1 MRNIAPRDASE
12 LEALEQ
18 REWLESLDYVDPA
31 GGPRPRPAA
40 ARRPA
45 APCPDGGRRRCR
57 SPRSRPTSTPSAPRS
72 RRRFPG
78 SQEIE
83 RRIKSLVR
91 WNAMAMVVRANR
103 AVGRHRRPH
112 LDLRLGGDALRGRL
126 QPLLPRQGRRTATAT
141 SSTSRATPR
150 PASTRARSSKAG
162 CRREAAQLPPASWR
176 RAAAC
181 RRIRIP
187 WLMPDFWEFPTVSM
201 GLGPIMSIY
210 QARFNRYLED
220 RGLKKPSTIEG
231 VGVPR
236 RRRDR
241 RAGVARRDHPRG
253 AREARQPDL
262 RHQLQPAAARRPG
275 ARQRPD
281 HPGARSDLPRRRLE
295 RHQGALGQRLGSAAR
310 RRSRRPARQADG
322 RDRRRRVSEVRR
334 RSRAPTSASTSSAP
348 TRGCSTWSSTCP
360 TTS

>member
-1 MRNIAPRDASE
+1 MRNTAPQRRLRARSDRTARMARIARLRRSSRVTGAASSGCSAT
-12 LEALEQ
+12 LRHHARMSGVALPFTAVTA
-18 REWLESLDYVDPA
+18 YVNTIRA
-31 GGPRPRPAA
+31 EEE
-40 ARRPA
+40 
-45 APCPDGGRRRCR
+45 
-57 SPRSRPTSTPSAPRS
+57 TPL
-72 RRRFPG
+72 PG

-112 LDLRLGGDALRGRL
+112 LDLRVRGDALRSGV
-126 QPLLPRQGRRTATAT
+126 QPLLPRQGTRRRRRHHLLPGPRVARHL
-141 SSTSRATPR
+141 RARVPRR
-150 PASTRARSSKAG
+150 PAAG
-162 CRREAAQLPPASWR
+162 REAAATSARSCAPGGGLSSYPH
-176 RAAAC
+176 
-181 RRIRIP
+181 P

-220 RGLKKPSTIEG
+220 RGLKKPLDQQG

-241 RAGVARRDHPRG
+241 RAGVARRDQPGG

-275 ARQRPD
+275 PRQRPD
-281 HPGARSDLPRRRLE
+281 HPGARGDLPRRRLE
-295 RHQGALGQRLGSAAR
+295 RHQGDLGQRLGSAAR
-310 RRSRRPARQADG
+310 RATTTACSRSGWAKSSTASIRNTPSSPA
-322 RDRRRRVSEVRR
+322 
-334 RSRAPTSASTSSAP
+334 PISASTSSAP
-348 TRGCSTWSSTCP
+348 IRGCSTWSSTCP
-360 TTS
+360 TIS